1 MLTSYPD
8 FASSEAAAIPAGPA
22 PMTATF
28 CLWALF
34 ANSLRRHCESF
45 QNCRLHFG
53 NVDGKV
59 NAAARAGLHAEF
71 VRTDKAAGLPHRIGA
86 GNGLD
91 RFAVSALL
99 GVVNKLLRIAVDRT
113 GMHTG
118 LVFAVQTTVKFRF
131 KLDFAQ
137 ICFFASDILFSA
149 VVFLQYKL

>member
-1 MLTSYPD
+1 MRIV
-8 FASSEAAAIPAGPA
+8 FAVIAKV
-22 PMTATF
+22 
-28 CLWALF
+28 
-34 ANSLRRHCESF
+34 F

-59 NAAARAGLHAEF
+59 NAAARAGLHTEF

-91 RFAVSALL
+91 RFAVSALF

-137 ICFFASDILFSA
+137 ICFFGFGHSFLGGCFST
-149 VVFLQYKL
+149 V